1 MKDPFDI
8 YMNTLVP
15 MVIEQTPRGERSF
28 DIYSRLL
35 KERII
40 FLTGP
45 INSYISSLVSA
56 QLLFLESENNS
67 KEIYLYINSPG
78 GVVTDGLAIYDTMQF
93 IKPTVSTLCIGQAAS
108 MGSFL
113 LAAGEKGLRM
123 ALPNARIMV
132 HQPSAGFQGQATDIE
147 IHTKEILATKKRLN
161 EIYSKH
167 TGQSVETIKDALERD
182 NFMNAEEAKKFG
194 LLDLDNSVEKNI
206 KLLSEAKKK
215 KVDKIT
221 ACVLKRPRHDKI
233 IKSLENLNVNIK
245 FISDGDVSGAISVAD
260 PNTNVDIYLG
270 IGGGPEGVLAAA
282 ALSCMDGQIQTRL
295 VLDDQQ
301 LKRAKKLGIKD
312 EKKKF
317 NIDDMIKGDVIFC
330 ASAITNGDIVDGI
343 KDLGDKYEVSTF
355 ALHKDFKIFK
365 KVKNFHPKK

>member
-1 MKDPFDI
+1 MSIDKNYFNKFVKTTEKAAIGAFPFIGKGDKNAADKGSVDMMRSELNLIDMKGEVVIGEGEMDEA
-8 YMNTLVP
+8 P
-15 MVIEQTPRGERSF
+15 M
-28 DIYSRLL
+28 
-35 KERII
+35 
-40 FLTGP
+40 
-45 INSYISSLVSA
+45 
-56 QLLFLESENNS
+56 
-67 KEIYLYINSPG
+67 LYI
-78 GVVTDGLAIYDTMQF
+78 
-93 IKPTVSTLCIGQAAS
+93 
-108 MGSFL
+108 
-113 LAAGEKGLRM
+113 GEKVGTKNGMELDI
-123 ALPNARIMV
+123 ALDPLEGTNFVAKNLPNAFSMLAV
-132 HQPSAGFQGQATDIE
+132 CEKGNLFSAPDTYMEKIAVGPN
-147 IHTKEILATKKRLN
+147 LPRN
-161 EIYSKH
+161 
-167 TGQSVETIKDALERD
+167 
-182 NFMNAEEAKKFG
+182 

-245 FISDGDVSGAISVAD
+245 FISDGDVLGAISVAD

-312 EKKKF
+312 EKKKY

-330 ASAITNGDIVDGI
+330 ASAITNGDIVDGV